1 MSGNKKG
8 WREKETICWDCQNY
22 SRCSWSR
29 GTPVKGWKATPTKYK
44 DVYGGGNDAIIVRSF
59 LVEECP
65 HFKAD
70 RKQRTTIKEISGIL
84 GKSERSVYRLISNK
98 GVHRLKDL
106 LKEKGYILYTFKEP
120 DDDGVTCR
128 QYYLLKQ

>member
-29 GTPVKGWKATPTKYK
+29 GKPVKGWKATPTESI
-44 DVYGGGNDAIIVRSF
+44 DNFGGGDTRIIHSF
-59 LVEECP
+59 LVEACP

-70 RKQRTTIKEISGIL
+70 KKRRVLFKEIAEIIGVCERAAYRTKQRKGI
-84 GKSERSVYRLISNK
+84 GRI
-98 GVHRLKDL
+98 KDL
-106 LKEKGYILYTFKEP
+106 LKEKGYKLHVYKEEEKHS
-120 DDDGVTCR
+120 
-128 QYYLLKQ
+128 YYLEKI